1 MVWRFVTISCRRRCN
16 LSSAIVQSVRCT
28 CCGWRLRS
36 ATALSMLAT
45 LLLAMIICSVVEAVS
60 MENHPAE
67 HETDSSH
74 HDEATSCCTLL
85 RFTLCESSSDR
96 YRTQSYHHLTCQKL
110 CVAVCSPR
118 ISTEPQTQLRSLWNR
133 GPPLCLQIEPS
144 VTPCGVRGPPG
155 CFFVYGDFFLK
166 GRCVVISAES
176 HSFPIVS
183 NFQEISDENYCI
195 NYRSARCRRLVRG
208 L

>member
-1 MVWRFVTISCRRRCN
+1 MVWRFLTISCRRRCN
-16 LSSAIVQSVRCT
+16 LSSAIVQPVRCT
-28 CCGWRLRS
+28 WYGWRLRS

-45 LLLAMIICSVVEAVS
+45 LLPAMITCSVVEAVA
-60 MENHPAE
+60 MANHPAE

-96 YRTQSYHHLTCQKL
+96 YRAQSTHCLTCQKL
-110 CVAVCSPR
+110 CVVCSPR
-118 ISTEPQTQLRSLWNR
+118 ISMEPQAQLCSLWNR

-155 CFFVYGDFFLK
+155 CFFVYGDFLFNGDAL
-166 GRCVVISAES
+166 
-176 HSFPIVS
+176 
-183 NFQEISDENYCI
+183 
-195 NYRSARCRRLVRG
+195 
-208 L
+208 